1 MPTIEEYNGIPM
13 EQTTE
18 TNYNYNV
25 GGEVKKTV
33 PFTKELREWLLM
45 FKSRGIRFADT
56 IDELR
61 LFTKHENKQMFGVI
75 ENGSI
80 YQYQLVTT
88 PDDGENTI
96 MPENVFS
103 YNTGR
108 WVKVLSFSNEIVSL
122 WSQMQ
127 YVGVWGSNPLPIS
140 STDTIFYINNQSGI
154 DSDINDGSITNQFK
168 TIGYAINRFGVT
180 QNYWNG
186 LLTLN
191 ITSDYTE
198 PISILNYFN
207 SNLIINFG
215 NYDISAIEMYGNG
228 NITLFG
234 GGEIGVLKSM
244 LNQNISVDLFT
255 FNTGSDISFTND
267 YNVTISSCS
276 VREKIRIHDCKGTVQ
291 LGGLTIYPPYYVD
304 LLRCKAHVSSI
315 DGDIRANHCFITRA
329 SAPYI
334 TGTHNVITDMQPL
347 SKVVTVN
354 YNFIVDYPDGRIFK
368 TAEDAQA
375 WITANGGTLSSL
387 NTWTIK
393 LPSGTITEPLV
404 KLEFIDF
411 EPSAGTII
419 NELSSAVVYSTSDD
433 LFKAYIA
440 NVRINTIN
448 IPAGMC
454 LALQNC
460 INNAIVIEDN
470 TSRLFAIGGFFN
482 DLDLGNAECNFSN
495 SEIDGVINN
504 YNDTVFTNCS
514 INEKIT
520 VGAGETLILKDSRC
534 NFVNNGGTIN
544 NYQPTYE
551 CSLSTDES
559 TKGLRRYTE
568 TANSSKFEMV
578 MKTGATTWEWVT
590 VKENT
595 W

>member
-1 MPTIEEYNGIPM
+1 MSTVEYNGIPM

-127 YVGVWGSNPLPIS
+127 YIGVWGNNPLPIS

-154 DSDINDGSITNQFK
+154 DSDINDGSITNPFK

-228 NITLFG
+228 NITLSG

-244 LNQNISVDLFT
+244 LNQNISVDLST
-255 FNTGSDISFTND
+255 FDTKSDISFTND
-267 YNVTISSCS
+267 YNVTISSCF

-315 DGDIRANHCFITRA
+315 DGDIRANYCFITRTL
-329 SAPYI
+329 APYI
-334 TGTHNVITDMQPL
+334 YGSHNVISDMDAFNDIFIPTTEQELVNNATTLGVIDLYAKAYVRSITCPNLVSCDVIMIYQAKLYSLSLYELNCLYELNLPL
-347 SKVVTVN
+347 LQTTKSIGINGTAITSLDLPTLETAEKIDITGNLELESIDLSALENLSISITARTNTNLTSILISESINCLFINFSSNALTQTCVDDILDKVDTAGYEDGILFLGGDTNAIPSAGGLVSKSNLEGKGWTVTVN
-354 YNFIVDYPDGRIFK
+354 
-368 TAEDAQA
+368 T
-375 WITANGGTLSSL
+375 
-387 NTWTIK
+387 
-393 LPSGTITEPLV
+393 
-404 KLEFIDF
+404 
-411 EPSAGTII
+411 
-419 NELSSAVVYSTSDD
+419 
-433 LFKAYIA
+433 
-440 NVRINTIN
+440 
-448 IPAGMC
+448 
-454 LALQNC
+454 
-460 INNAIVIEDN
+460 
-470 TSRLFAIGGFFN
+470 
-482 DLDLGNAECNFSN
+482 
-495 SEIDGVINN
+495 
-504 YNDTVFTNCS
+504 
-514 INEKIT
+514 
-520 VGAGETLILKDSRC
+520 
-534 NFVNNGGTIN
+534 
-544 NYQPTYE
+544 
-551 CSLSTDES
+551 
-559 TKGLRRYTE
+559 
-568 TANSSKFEMV
+568 
-578 MKTGATTWEWVT
+578 
-590 VKENT
+590 
-595 W
+595 